1 MTGRDRCGG
10 AELGDHGVFRG
21 RPTLQ
26 ARILHSHPGLD
37 PGLISSREEMPA
49 PGITHGKQRRTGKIA
64 VRTYLKKRTDRISPA
79 SGITKEKKLVP
90 GFPMLGKALPAVDRS
105 PLSRLEG
112 HFTFFTAVRTD
123 CLVHIAGAAG
133 EVVST
138 PLATKSVAV
147 HYATY
152 AVGCCNNHLS
162 PQYKYSCMTP
172 KYPESQQ
179 IRTVQA

>member
-1 MTGRDRCGG
+1 MRGSRAGRS
-10 AELGDHGVFRG
+10 RG
-21 RPTLQ
+21 FSGEAHAPGEN
-26 ARILHSHPGLD
+26 LHSHPGLD
-37 PGLISSREEMPA
+37 PGFISSREEMQA

-64 VRTYLKKRTDRISPA
+64 VRTYSKKRTDRISPA

-172 KYPESQQ
+172 KYPGSQQ

>member
-1 MTGRDRCGG
+1 
-10 AELGDHGVFRG
+10 
-21 RPTLQ
+21 
-26 ARILHSHPGLD
+26 
-37 PGLISSREEMPA
+37 
-49 PGITHGKQRRTGKIA
+49 
-64 VRTYLKKRTDRISPA
+64 
-79 SGITKEKKLVP
+79 
-90 GFPMLGKALPAVDRS
+90 MLGKALPAVDRS

-172 KYPESQQ
+172 KYPESQR
-179 IRTVQA
+179 IHTVQA